1 MYKNFIIQWI
11 STKASLLFALTAASL
26 IIFSQGSI
34 YFFGSRR
41 VAHGRTLLFFLCLV
55 SLAVILMR
63 FSDHNFTSKNFCLM
77 NPTEL
82 GCFEQNIVCK
92 TQEFP
97 GGRIFEVKKHKNYLL
112 MPTLSEGIGKKFR
125 FIIKIFFYKNLYY
138 NIILYITTNFRKQI
152 RKLSLMLFNKIP
164 DSVRVKF

>member
-1 MYKNFIIQWI
+1 MNLVISKYNHIIFELI
-11 STKASLLFALTAASL
+11 STKASLLFAVMAASL

-55 SLAVILMR
+55 SLALILIR

-82 GCFEQNIVCK
+82 GCIEQNIICK

-97 GGRIFEVKKHKNYLL
+97 GGRIFEVKRHKNYLL
-112 MPTLSEGIGKKFR
+112 MVE
-125 FIIKIFFYKNLYY
+125 
-138 NIILYITTNFRKQI
+138 
-152 RKLSLMLFNKIP
+152 
-164 DSVRVKF
+164 

>member
-1 MYKNFIIQWI
+1 M
-11 STKASLLFALTAASL
+11 AASL

-55 SLAVILMR
+55 SLAVILIR

-82 GCFEQNIVCK
+82 GCIEQNIICK
-92 TQEFP
+92 THEFP
-97 GGRIFEVKKHKNYLL
+97 GGRIFEVKKYKNYLL
-112 MPTLSEGIGKKFR
+112 IPTLSEGIFESFR
-125 FIIKIFFYKNLYY
+125 LE
-138 NIILYITTNFRKQI
+138 
-152 RKLSLMLFNKIP
+152 LFPREHFAANN
-164 DSVRVKF
+164 VH